1 MTSAELH
8 AEIAKLLDLDEHLE
22 SPQATRRLWK
32 ACKVKARGDVLL
44 VGCDSDFT
52 ATVLRRELM
61 ALVAAGSIVLRRE
74 VPLTVRIS
82 VIEGGP

>member
-8 AEIAKLLDLDEHLE
+8 AEIGKLLDLDEHLE
-22 SPQATRRLWK
+22 SPRATRRLW
-32 ACKVKARGDVLL
+32 ASCKVRVRGDLLL

-52 ATVLRRELM
+52 ATILRREVR

-74 VPLTVRIS
+74 TPLTVRIS